1 MKAEMQ
7 SAKKHGRLLGK
18 FLAVQIAQWLT
29 MAAHILAV
37 FLAVRVDL
45 FPDREGLVNIISTFA
60 EIVAGL
66 YGITAAGYTFFL
78 SRIDSLTATDPTLG
92 FVVGSVKKRYQGLIL
107 YITFN
112 MIMTLLITIA
122 LMYVSPPEGG
132 LWLFVYRLGC
142 NEFLLFV
149 ISTIAMILCYSLM
162 VVNPKCLENEARK
175 LQKKLSPDRGI
186 YGSTAEFLS
195 LCNQME
201 KQCLARLPQAVLE
214 PLQQDKGL
222 RFDTILELL
231 EELCPELEPLL
242 PNLQRIRRYYECT
255 VNCSPMTVTQE
266 MLLLA
271 RDVAEQLE
279 QA

>member
-45 FPDREGLVNIISTFA
+45 FPDREGLVNIISSFA
-60 EIVAGL
+60 EIAAGL

-112 MIMTLLITIA
+112 MVMTLLITIA
-122 LMYVSPPEGG
+122 LMYVSPPESG

-142 NEFLLFV
+142 NEFLLFM

-162 VVNPKCLENEARK
+162 VVNPKCLENEAKK
-175 LQKKLSPDRGI
+175 LKKKLSPDQGI

-195 LCNQME
+195 LCSQME

-214 PLQQDKGL
+214 PLRQDKGL

-231 EELCPELEPLL
+231 EELCPELEALL
-242 PNLQRIRRYYECT
+242 PNIQRIRRYYECT